1 MLICNEK
8 FGRNPK
14 SNKKRIEKE
23 LKKIEKKGN
32 KISKRK
38 GK

>member
-23 LKKIEKKGN
+23 LNKKIGM
-32 KISKRK
+32 RV
-38 GK
+38 